1 MEIQHNKELTPEIL
15 SAFYP
20 SPYPTEKFSGMLFP
34 SARLS
39 K

>member
-1 MEIQHNKELTPEIL
+1 MEIQHNNDLTPEML

-20 SPYPTEKFSGMLFP
+20 SPLPTEKFSGMLFP